1 MWVQNGF
8 IVAHYLHSLIRIT
21 YNSPMF
27 RELNQQHAGIGM
39 TSDRTRR
46 RLVEQLRDMGVT
58 NQAVLR
64 IMQALPRHI
73 FVDEALASRAYEN
86 TALPI
91 GHGQTISQPYI
102 VGLMTQV
109 LFDKPRAKVLEIGTG
124 CGYQTAILAG
134 MCDKVVSVERV
145 VKLHRQARD
154 RLYDLGV
161 RNVIFRHGDGFAG
174 FEDHAPYDAILAA
187 AVSEDVPEELINQ
200 LAIGGRI
207 VMPVGRGEKQSLIV
221 IDKTIDGL
229 QQQELEA
236 VRFVPRLAG
245 LS

>member
-1 MWVQNGF
+1 MYHEQ
-8 IVAHYLHSLIRIT
+8 
-21 YNSPMF
+21 
-27 RELNQQHAGIGM
+27 LNKPQFAGIGM
-39 TSDRTRR
+39 TSERTRN
-46 RLVEQLRDMGVT
+46 RLIEQIRDMGVT
-58 NQAVLR
+58 DQKVLNV
-64 IMQALPRHI
+64 MQSLPRHA

-102 VGLMTQV
+102 VGLMTQT
-109 LFDKPRAKVLEIGTG
+109 LFDRPRAKVLEIGTG
-124 CGYQTAILAG
+124 CGYQTAILAPL
-134 MCDKVVSVERV
+134 CEKVVSIERI

-174 FEDHAPYDAILAA
+174 MTDNAPYDGIIAA
-187 AVSEDVPEELINQ
+187 AVSEDVPPELIDQ
-200 LAIGGRI
+200 LADGGRI
-207 VMPVGRGEKQSLIV
+207 VMPVGRGDSQVLIV
-221 IDKTIDGL
+221 IDRTTSGL
-229 QQQELEA
+229 VQYEVEA

>member
-1 MWVQNGF
+1 MYQDQLSKPQ
-8 IVAHYLHSLIRIT
+8 Y
-21 YNSPMF
+21 
-27 RELNQQHAGIGM
+27 AGIGM
-39 TSDRTRR
+39 TSDRTRK
-46 RLVEQLRDMGVT
+46 RLVDQVRE
-58 NQAVLR
+58 VLR
-64 IMQALPRHI
+64 VMRSLPRHI

-102 VGLMTQV
+102 VGLMTQT
-109 LFDKPRAKVLEIGTG
+109 LFNKPRAKVLEIGTG
-124 CGYQTAILAG
+124 CGYQTAILAPL
-134 MCDKVVSVERV
+134 CETVVSIERI

-174 FEDHAPYDAILAA
+174 MLDNAPYDGILAA
-187 AVSEDVPEELINQ
+187 AVSEDVPQELIEQ
-200 LAIGGRI
+200 LAEGGRI
-207 VMPVGRGEKQSLIV
+207 VMPVGQGEKQVLIV
-221 IDKTIDGL
+221 IDKTASGL
-229 QQQELEA
+229 IQKEVEA